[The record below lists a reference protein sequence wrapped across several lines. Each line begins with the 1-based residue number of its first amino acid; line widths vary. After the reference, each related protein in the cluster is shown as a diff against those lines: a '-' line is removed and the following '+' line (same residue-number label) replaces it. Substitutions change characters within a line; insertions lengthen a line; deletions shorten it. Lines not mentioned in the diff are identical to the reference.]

1 MLERPWV
8 RTLITW
14 AVALAVYLGV
24 RFVEAFDIHRM
35 LPRDD
40 HALEARADQL
50 AAHVTATVGRARDL
64 ERARVAGLCQALAH
78 EPDAARL
85 PHLVSSAVSQ
95 SNLAELTV
103 LVPDAT
109 GDAPV
114 AYDYVPGR
122 GAARSIHWNDALAEA
137 LPAAPAPGRTSG
149 IDDDLAA
156 IIPASGLA
164 LSAGL
169 GVIRMG
175 CRATSSGGRAHVVVA
190 YLDVLTVAEL
200 ALPETVASVAL
211 ETESSRSPGLRRWLG
226 PADGDAPRPA
236 LRVPVGAAPIR
247 ASTAF
252 APLIA
257 AIVSALG
264 VFFALRPKK
273 SSGAVL
279 GTLEAAAE
287 RVGRGDLE
295 VMLAAEGGAADGTF
309 TAFNRMTRDLKDA
322 RARLVRA
329 ERVAAW
335 RDVAR
340 RIAHEIKNPLTPIRM
355 AIETLRKAK
364 QRQHPDLDDIF
375 EESTVAVLEE
385 VGRMERI
392 VSEFSRFARMPRPK
406 ATSLDLTEVAQHVV
420 QVHAL
425 PAEVTQPEGEAAAQV
440 KLEVDGEL
448 GAVRADREQIIQV
461 LTNLVQNG
469 IDAAK
474 QKTPEHPR
482 VLVRLAKEESGVR
495 LEVHDNG
502 PGLHTDEH
510 AQVLEPYY
518 TTKEKGTGLGLA
530 IVDRIVADHGG
541 TLSIGTSEVLGGA
554 CFTILLR
561 REGPPEEA
569 SSSRPSQP

>member
-50 AAHVTATVGRARDL
+50 AAHVTGTVGRARDL

-164 LSAGL
+164 SSAGL

-200 ALPETVASVAL
+200 ALPETVASVSL

-340 RIAHEIKNPLTPIRM
+340 RIAHEIKNPPHPPSGWRSRRSARPSSGSTPIW
-355 AIETLRKAK
+355 TT
-364 QRQHPDLDDIF
+364 
-375 EESTVAVLEE
+375 S
-385 VGRMERI
+385 
-392 VSEFSRFARMPRPK
+392 SRSPRSRCSKRWAGWSASSRSSAASRACPGPRPRRSISPRSPS
-406 ATSLDLTEVAQHVV
+406 TWCRCTRCPPRS
-420 QVHAL
+420 
-425 PAEVTQPEGEAAAQV
+425 PSP
-440 KLEVDGEL
+440 
-448 GAVRADREQIIQV
+448 RAR
-461 LTNLVQNG
+461 
-469 IDAAK
+469 
-474 QKTPEHPR
+474 PR
-482 VLVRLAKEESGVR
+482 PR
-495 LEVHDNG
+495 
-502 PGLHTDEH
+502 
-510 AQVLEPYY
+510 
-518 TTKEKGTGLGLA
+518 
-530 IVDRIVADHGG
+530 
-541 TLSIGTSEVLGGA
+541 
-554 CFTILLR
+554 
-561 REGPPEEA
+561 
-569 SSSRPSQP
+569 